1 MWNAVKEAIQTTG
14 RTLRFI
20 AIIAVLALV
29 AWIMSP
35 H

>member
-1 MWNAVKEAIQTTG
+1 MWETVKEAIQSNG

-20 AIIAVLALV
+20 AIIAVLVLA
-29 AWIMSP
+29 AWILSP

>member
-1 MWNAVKEAIQTTG
+1 MWDAVKEAIQSNG

-20 AIIAVLALV
+20 AIIAVLALA
-29 AWIMSP
+29 AWTLST